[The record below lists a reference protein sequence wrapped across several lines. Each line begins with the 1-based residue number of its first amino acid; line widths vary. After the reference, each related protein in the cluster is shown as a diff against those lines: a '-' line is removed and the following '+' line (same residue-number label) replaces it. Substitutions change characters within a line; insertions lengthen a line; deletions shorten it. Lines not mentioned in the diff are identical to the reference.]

1 MANNAHFINTTDSHT
16 AELLRNLGFQEL
28 PKSGNKWVF
37 INDNK
42 MVFSSEDMKLH
53 YTNNLTF

>member
-1 MANNAHFINTTDSHT
+1 MANNAHFINTTDSQT
-16 AELLRNLGFQEL
+16 AELLRSLGFQEL